1 MDTIQVVAFRL
12 GESTFAVDIM
22 KVKEILKTQPVTK
35 LPVSDPSL
43 LGVIKVRG
51 KIVPV
56 VDSRAKLGIEN
67 TDMNDDSR
75 LLLVEKTGTT
85 VGMLVDEV
93 TEVLTINQ
101 EQIEKAEDIGVSI
114 ENTGCI
120 IGVAKIEDK
129 IMTFLDTDLLL

>member
-1 MDTIQVVAFRL
+1 MDNIQVVAFRL

-35 LPVSDPSL
+35 LPVSDLSL

-67 TDMNDDSR
+67 TDMTDNSR
-75 LLLVEKTGTT
+75 LLLVEKAGTT

-93 TEVLTINQ
+93 TEVMTINQ

-120 IGVAKIEDK
+120 VGVAKIEDK
-129 IMTFLDTDLLL
+129 LMTFLDTDLLL